1 MEREGEGEGQKDRHI
16 LELQPIRTE
25 DCNIRKVVQDNRH
38 TEMTTW
44 HHANVCFVYTSL
56 VQKKKNCFILSW
68 FRHWRILC
76 KIQTRFLGLKARI
89 DTECLICLAYSWL
102 QMQFVFMFSN
112 GSLHFSFSLKLE
124 QINWSMN
131 DSRNEMRKLFWFSC
145 HRLIRKVKCFTCTNS
160 SNLILLWSLQIKINT
175 ELPFLHDNRCLR
187 KKGYLEQLS
196 LKVKSCYCFA

>member
-1 MEREGEGEGQKDRHI
+1 MSQQSKLQRNERKPMEREGEGEGQKDRHI

-56 VQKKKNCFILSW
+56 VKKKKNCFILSW

-89 DTECLICLAYSWL
+89 DTECLICFGLQLATNAVCIY
-102 QMQFVFMFSN
+102 VFKRKFTFFFFFKAGAN
-112 GSLHFSFSLKLE
+112 QLKHE
-124 QINWSMN
+124 WFKKW
-131 DSRNEMRKLFWFSC
+131 NEKA
-145 HRLIRKVKCFTCTNS
+145 
-160 SNLILLWSLQIKINT
+160 LL
-175 ELPFLHDNRCLR
+175 
-187 KKGYLEQLS
+187 
-196 LKVKSCYCFA
+196 V